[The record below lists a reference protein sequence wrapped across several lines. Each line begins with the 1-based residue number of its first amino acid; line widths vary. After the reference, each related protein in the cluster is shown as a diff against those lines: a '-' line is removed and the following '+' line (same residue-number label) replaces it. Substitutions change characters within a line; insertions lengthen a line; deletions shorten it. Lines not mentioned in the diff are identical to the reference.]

1 MMTHP
6 ALPLTKI
13 GFIGLGIMGRSM
25 ALNLRKAG
33 FELTVWNRTAEKCA
47 PLIAAGAK
55 QAHSP
60 RALAESDVQVV
71 CLNVTDSADVESV
84 LFGEQ
89 GIAQSTSFSDRHSI
103 VIDFST
109 ISPQATIEFAQRL
122 AQQHITLLD
131 SPVSG
136 GDIGAQNGT
145 LTLMVGGPAAAFDF
159 CQPIF
164 SAVGKTITH
173 VGPSGMGQMCKAC
186 NQTLVA
192 ATLMGV
198 CEAMTLAQRSGLDV
212 NTMIKVVSAGAAGS
226 WQLANLG
233 PKIAQGDF
241 APGFMI
247 DLILKD
253 LAIVADNAQALNLK
267 LEGLQAARHY
277 FEQARAAGL
286 GREGTQAMAK
296 AVGFEPG

>member
-1 MMTHP
+1 MNPTQP
-6 ALPLTKI
+6 SKPKI

-33 FELTVWNRTAEKCA
+33 FEVTVWNRTPEKCE
-47 PLIAAGAK
+47 PLLAMCAK
-55 QAHSP
+55 KVESP
-60 RALAESDVQVV
+60 RALAESDVAVI
-71 CLNVTDSADVESV
+71 CINVTDTADVESV
-84 LFGEQ
+84 LFGPQ
-89 GIAQSTSFSDRHSI
+89 GIVHAQSFSQRQGI

-109 ISPQATIEFAQRL
+109 ISPQATALFANRL
-122 AQQHITLLD
+122 ATHHITLLD

-136 GDIGAQNGT
+136 GDIGAQNAT
-145 LTLMVGGPAAAFDF
+145 LTLMVGGSQQAFDY
-159 CQPIF
+159 CQPVF
-164 SAVGKTITH
+164 QAVGKTITH

-186 NQTLVA
+186 NQTIVA

-198 CEAMTLAQRSGLDV
+198 CEAITLAQRSGLDV
-212 NTMIKVVSAGAAGS
+212 NTMIKVVAAGAGGS

-233 PKIAQGDF
+233 PKITAGDF

-253 LAIVADNAQALNLK
+253 LAIVADNTQSLNLNLK
-267 LEGLQAARHY
+267 GLQAARDY

-296 AVGFEPG
+296 AVGFEPR